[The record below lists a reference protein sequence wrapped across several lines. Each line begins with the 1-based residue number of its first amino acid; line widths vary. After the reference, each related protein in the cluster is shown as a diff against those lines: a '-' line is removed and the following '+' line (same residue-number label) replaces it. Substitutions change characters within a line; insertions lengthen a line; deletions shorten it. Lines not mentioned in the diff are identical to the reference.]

1 MHGHWSGWMDM
12 GKAGNASTG
21 LWPCCSYPET
31 DVTLNPS
38 LGGEKDV
45 YDCKKTHK
53 KNGFHVSIRS
63 CEHS

>member
-1 MHGHWSGWMDM
+1 M

-45 YDCKKTHK
+45 YDCKKHTNKMDSMSAFVLVNIH
-53 KNGFHVSIRS
+53 N
-63 CEHS
+63 EAEE

>member
-1 MHGHWSGWMDM
+1 M

-53 KNGFHVSIRS
+53 
-63 CEHS
+63 